1 MTIAIAIIVA
11 LFMVYCCNMLWSI
24 HDMMQRQQQ
33 EYLAFYRSLLKLMEN
48 AKDILITQQQKDN
61 A

>member
-24 HDMMQRQQQ
+24 YSSLLRQQQ
-33 EYLAFYRSLLKLMEN
+33 ELQAFYLSMSRLFAAISAE
-48 AKDILITQQQKDN
+48 LIKTKP
-61 A
+61 